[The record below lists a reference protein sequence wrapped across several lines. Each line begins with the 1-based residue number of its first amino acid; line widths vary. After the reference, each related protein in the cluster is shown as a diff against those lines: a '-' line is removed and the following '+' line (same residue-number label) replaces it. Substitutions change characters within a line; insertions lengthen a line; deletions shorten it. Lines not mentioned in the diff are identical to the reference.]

1 MIFLKNQE
9 REKNYI
15 NIKITVLGKTL
26 VGKTSLTNRYINYN
40 QPDDHDPTL
49 TRIQKFTRI
58 NDKNYEIEIFDADGD
73 EDYQNML
80 DMWISFGNGFLLVF
94 AINDKSSFDYIPS
107 KIERIIKKK
116 HDKEF
121 PMILVGNKLD
131 LADNREVSYDE
142 AKKLADFWNIDY
154 IETSTTTNYNCD
166 EIFDHLTEK
175 IYEFRSKTKRSKC
188 PCSIY

>member
-26 VGKTSLTNRYINYN
+26 VGKTSLIKRYFNYK
-40 QPDDHDPTL
+40 PDDHDPL
-49 TRIQKFTRI
+49 EYRIKKDTRI
-58 NDKNYEIEIFDADGD
+58 NDKNYEIEILDTTGD
-73 EDYQNML
+73 EDQDML
-80 DMWISFGNGFLLVF
+80 DILISFGDGFLLVF
-94 AINDKSSFDYIPS
+94 AINDKSSFDMIPS
-107 KIERIIKKK
+107 KIERIIKQK
-116 HDKEF
+116 HNKEY
-121 PMILVGNKLD
+121 PMILVGNKQD